1 MRIKMKKILW
11 CLIALCNAGIVFP
24 QMTDSLSLE
33 DCFSR
38 AALHYTGNR
47 QIKPLSEASAYR
59 LRNYNTRWLPAIG
72 LNGQATYQSETV
84 QMSSYNPLTGQTST
98 LELPLDQYKIQAEIS
113 QQIYDGG
120 MTRVQKEIERNSLM
134 IDRQQVEID
143 YQSFRQQVVQV
154 YFSVILAEKNTQ
166 TLSVG
171 LEELRE
177 RKATIESGL
186 ANGVLIQENL
196 DAISAEELNLEQKIA
211 EVKYLRT
218 ALAHHLSVLLDTTL
232 AESTLFRIPASPGL
246 KNENIR
252 RPEYVWFDLQKQQ
265 LSDNRKLLSVM
276 DRPRISAFSQVGYG
290 RPGFDFLNEDLHD
303 FYLIGIGLK
312 WNFIKY
318 GETKRQKKILDL
330 NREIIDIKRD
340 SFDEKLAVMLENEKQ
355 NIEKYTDMIEKDKTI
370 VELRKSVTRSSYAR
384 LENGTITPTDFLT
397 NANAEI
403 QAKLQLEN
411 HEILLL
417 QTIYT
422 YLLIKGDI

>member
-1 MRIKMKKILW
+1 MHKKMKIIVW
-11 CLIALCNAGIVFP
+11 CVIALSNAGISFP
-24 QMTDSLSLE
+24 QETDALRLE
-33 DCFSR
+33 DCLSR

-47 QIKPLSEASAYR
+47 QIAPLSEASAYR

-84 QMSSYNPLTGQTST
+84 QMSSYDPLTGQTFT
-98 LELPLDQYKIQAEIS
+98 LSLPLDQYKIQAEIS

-143 YQSFRQQVVQV
+143 YQSFRQRILQV
-154 YFSVILAEKNTQ
+154 YFSVILADKNTQ

-171 LEELRE
+171 LEDLKE
-177 RKATIESGL
+177 RKAAIKSGV
-186 ANGVLIQENL
+186 ANGVLMQENL
-196 DAISAEELNLEQKIA
+196 DAISAEELNLEQKITDI
-211 EVKYLRT
+211 KHTKT
-218 ALAHHLSVLLDTTL
+218 ALVHHLSVLLDTTFT
-232 AESTLFRIPASPGL
+232 EETLFRIPASPGM
-246 KNENIR
+246 KTDTVR
-252 RPEYVWFDLQKQQ
+252 RPEYVLFDLQKQQ
-265 LSDNRKLLSVM
+265 LSENRKLLSAI
-276 DRPRISAFSQVGYG
+276 DRPKISAFSQVGYG

-303 FYLIGIGLK
+303 YYLVGIGLK

-318 GETKRQKKILDL
+318 GETRRQKKILDL
-330 NREIIDIKRD
+330 NSEIIDIRRD
-340 SFDEKLAVMLENEKQ
+340 SFDESLAVMLENEKQ
-355 NIEKYTDMIEKDKTI
+355 NIGKYAEMIEKDKTI
-370 VELRKSVTRSSYAR
+370 VELRKSVTRSTYAR

-417 QTIYT
+417 QSIYN
-422 YLLIKGDI
+422 YLLIKGDL